1 MALLDRFR
9 TRPNPKH
16 PDPAV
21 RLGLVQEIS
30 IDERDLLAEI
40 ARGDADARVR
50 RAAVGKLMDPA
61 ALAVVARSDADP
73 GVREE
78 ATAMLR
84 DIALDA
90 FEGVAEADSLAAVEG
105 LSDSKT
111 LAFIAKSS
119 LREGIARQALDR
131 LNDPRA
137 IGSIARHAQLEP
149 IRLAA
154 CAALSDCGE
163 ILNVA
168 INSDFKDVSVAAVER
183 LAERAGLDQVAARAK
198 NKSAAKRARGIL
210 REMDE
215 RIAAQAAANA
225 PPSSDP
231 EEIAR
236 EESAAAARRAELA
249 EMEDAR
255 RQAAAGE
262 QAEADAARQREEAE
276 AARQRGEAQA
286 IEHRRQDEAA
296 DEQRRKEMERRSG
309 RLIELLQEA
318 EAAADNQDLATAK
331 RRFHVVR
338 REWKDLTAGVPA
350 DTSAAERYAAAE
362 NRFSARECEA
372 AQQEERA
379 RREALMRVRQL
390 LGRVEPL
397 VEKADLSLQIGARAL
412 RDVRAALADT
422 ASLPSKRDYDEVVHR
437 LKAAQGALAPKV
449 QELRDVADWQR
460 WANVGIQEQLCEK
473 MEALRAV
480 EDPEQIAR
488 QVHELQRQWR
498 EAADVPRPQG
508 EALWRRFKAAH
519 DEVWPRCEA
528 HFAAD
533 AGRRSAN
540 LATKVAI
547 CERAEA
553 LSGSTNWIQTAE
565 EVKRLQ
571 AEWKAIGPVTRGQE
585 KATWDRFRTACDR
598 FFTRREADLSDRKKR
613 WAENLAKKDALCAQA
628 EALADST
635 DWETAAA
642 AVKRLQAEW
651 KTIGPVKKNRSE
663 AIWQR
668 FRGACDRFFTR
679 YAQRHDIARGERVA
693 AREAICGELEALA
706 ASGPEAAAGGADP
719 APTDLLPKV
728 RTLRVRWQQEL
739 AARGVDRERA
749 VALDERFN
757 AAFALVIATH
767 PSAFAGTDL
776 DSGSNTKRMETLV
789 RRMEDLAASLFPSAA
804 VAGEALSPPTRLAA
818 MLKEALAANT
828 IGGKVDEASRFR
840 AASEEVWQAQA
851 SWSRLGPVPEQV
863 RRPLADRFSRACAR
877 IVERAGGA
885 GRTAR

>member
-9 TRPNPKH
+9 TQPNQKH

-21 RLGLVQEIS
+21 RLGFVQEIS

-40 ARGDADARVR
+40 AREDADARVR

-61 ALAVVARSDADP
+61 ALAFVARSDADP
-73 GVREE
+73 GVRDE
-78 ATAMLR
+78 ATTMLR

-111 LAFIAKSS
+111 LAFIAKTA
-119 LREGIARQALDR
+119 LREGIARQALVR
-131 LNDPRA
+131 LDDPRA

-154 CAALSDCGE
+154 CAALGDRGE

-183 LAERAGLDQVAARAK
+183 LAERADLEQVAARAK

-215 RIAAQAAANA
+215 RIAAEAAANA

-236 EESAAAARRAELA
+236 EESAAVARRAELA
-249 EMEDAR
+249 EI
-255 RQAAAGE
+255 
-262 QAEADAARQREEAE
+262 EADAARQREEAE
-276 AARQRGEAQA
+276 AAGQREEAQA
-286 IEHRRQDEAA
+286 IERRRQEEAA
-296 DEQRRKEMERRSG
+296 DEQRRKEMERRGG
-309 RLIELLQEA
+309 RLTELLQEA
-318 EAAADNQDLATAK
+318 EAAADDQDLAAAK
-331 RRFHVVR
+331 RRFHVVG

-350 DTSAAERYAAAE
+350 DTSVAERYAAVE
-362 NRFSARECEA
+362 NRLSAREREA

-397 VEKADLSLQIGARAL
+397 VEKADLSLKIGERAL
-412 RDVRAALADT
+412 RDVRAALADMP
-422 ASLPSKRDYDEVVHR
+422 SLPSKREGDEVVRR
-437 LKAAQGALAPKV
+437 LKAAQSALTPKV

-528 HFAAD
+528 HFTAD
-533 AGRRSAN
+533 AERRSAN
-540 LATKVAI
+540 LAAKVAM
-547 CERAEA
+547 CDRAEA

-565 EVKRLQ
+565 EIKRLQ
-571 AEWKAIGPVTRGQE
+571 AEWKTIGPVTRGQE
-585 KATWDRFRTACDR
+585 KAIWDRFRTACDR
-598 FFTRREADLSDRKKR
+598 FFTRREADLADRKKR

-635 DWETAAA
+635 DWERAAA

-706 ASGPEAAAGGADP
+706 ASGPEAAADGANP
-719 APTDLLPKV
+719 APTDLPSKV
-728 RTLRVRWQQEL
+728 RTLGVRWQQEL

-757 AAFALVIATH
+757 AAFARVIATH

-776 DSGSNTKRMETLV
+776 DPEANTKRMETLV
-789 RRMEDLAASLFPSAA
+789 RRMEDLAASLGPSVAA
-804 VAGEALSPPTRLAA
+804 ADEALLPPTRLAA

-828 IGGKVDEASRFR
+828 IGGKVDEESRFR
-840 AASEEVWQAQA
+840 AAGEEVRQAQA
-851 SWSRLGPVPEQV
+851 SWLRIGPVPEQV
-863 RRPLADRFSRACAR
+863 HRPLADRFSRACAR
-877 IVERAGGA
+877 IVGRAGKA
-885 GRTAR
+885 GGVGRAVR